1 MTVEKRAATAE
12 TVLEALTQIATD
24 LSLEVAQL
32 DYNIDSEQF
41 LNENGQKIGRRDVE
55 VTAWMK
61 VFKPGIQEMQVWLA
75 TTIEV
80 LGLEAQVSV
89 RENGSTLHFTIKSEE
104 GGRIIGH
111 RGSTLKSIEKLMNEY
126 SSKEGYEWAYA
137 LHVDGGEKRERR
149 RDRDD
154 SRGRDRDRKRGDR
167 GDRGDRR
174 EKRDDEGLKRLAKK
188 LASRV
193 LDSGEPLIIEKE
205 FNGYQR
211 RVVHMTIK
219 EFNGVNSESF
229 DDNGARKIRLVKA
242 QSEEESS
249 SSSEG

>member
-1 MTVEKRAATAE
+1 M
-12 TVLEALTQIATD
+12 
-24 LSLEVAQL
+24 
-32 DYNIDSEQF
+32 
-41 LNENGQKIGRRDVE
+41 
-55 VTAWMK
+55 TAWK
-61 VFKPGIQEMQVWLA
+61 KGKPGIQEMQGWLT

-80 LGLEAQVSV
+80 LGLEAAVSV
-89 RENGSTLHFTIKSEE
+89 RENGNTLHFTIKSEE

-167 GDRGDRR
+167 RDN
-174 EKRDDEGLKRLAKK
+174 KRDDEGLKRLAKK

-193 LDSGEPLIIEKE
+193 LDNGEPLTIEKE
-205 FNGYQR
+205 LNGYQR
-211 RVVHMTIK
+211 RIVHMTIK
-219 EFNGVNSESF
+219 EFN
-229 DDNGARKIRLVKA
+229 RCKL
-242 QSEEESS
+242 
-249 SSSEG
+249 

>member
-1 MTVEKRAATAE
+1 MTDEKRAATAE

-24 LSLEVAQL
+24 LGLEVAEL

-55 VTAWMK
+55 VTAWK
-61 VFKPGIQEMQVWLA
+61 KKFKPGIQEMQGWLT

-89 RENGSTLHFTIKSEE
+89 RENGNTLHFTIKSEE

-111 RGSTLKSIEKLMNEY
+111 RGATLKSIEKLMNEY

-167 GDRGDRR
+167 R

-193 LDSGEPLIIEKE
+193 FDSGEPLIIEKE

-211 RVVHMTIK
+211 RIVHMTIK
-219 EFNGVNSESF
+219 EFTGVNSESF

-242 QSEEESS
+242 DTEEESS

>member
-12 TVLEALTQIATD
+12 TVLEALEQIATD
-24 LSLEVAQL
+24 LGLEVAEL
-32 DYNIDSEQF
+32 DYHIGSEQF
-41 LNENGQKIGRRDVE
+41 LNENGQKIGRKDVE
-55 VTAWMK
+55 VTAWK
-61 VFKPGIQEMQVWLA
+61 KEFKPGIQEMQAWLT

-80 LGLEAQVSV
+80 LGLEAAVSV
-89 RENGSTLHFTIKSEE
+89 RENGNTLHFTIKSEE

-167 GDRGDRR
+167 RDN
-174 EKRDDEGLKRLAKK
+174 KRDDEGLKRLAKK

-193 LDSGEPLIIEKE
+193 LDNGEPLIIEKE
-205 FNGYQR
+205 LNGYQR
-211 RVVHMTIK
+211 RIVHMTIK

-229 DDNGARKIRLVKA
+229 DDNGDRKIRLVKA
-242 QSEEESS
+242 DVEEESS
-249 SSSEG
+249 SSSSSE

>member
-1 MTVEKRAATAE
+1 MTDEKRAATAE

-24 LSLEVAQL
+24 LGLEVAEL

-55 VTAWMK
+55 VTAWK
-61 VFKPGIQEMQVWLA
+61 KQFKPGIQEMQGWLT

-89 RENGSTLHFTIKSEE
+89 RENGNTLHFTIKSEE

-111 RGSTLKSIEKLMNEY
+111 RGATLKSIEKLMNEY

-167 GDRGDRR
+167 R

-193 LDSGEPLIIEKE
+193 FDSGEPLIIEKE

-211 RVVHMTIK
+211 RIVHMTIK
-219 EFNGVNSESF
+219 EFTGVNSESF

-242 QSEEESS
+242 DTQEESS
-249 SSSEG
+249 SSSSEG